1 MNVIPSALCPSYI
14 ILLYEENLQKNMQ
27 ESNAGQSAKYC
38 KGETKDKSILQE
50 TSTNLAKML
59 HKIIPL
65 ICHATGGNHR
75 VSKDIRGNQTTK
87 IIRYLQDTH
96 YQSGMTI
103 SKLSKIGNRHGEH
116 KLQAIRK

>member
-1 MNVIPSALCPSYI
+1 MSFLLHCAPHTLSYLRRKFAKKHARI
-14 ILLYEENLQKNMQ
+14 QCRLE
-27 ESNAGQSAKYC
+27 SAKYC

-96 YQSGMTI
+96 Y
-103 SKLSKIGNRHGEH
+103 
-116 KLQAIRK
+116 